1 METRGENGAAAPV
14 DERCGVFDGDCPA
27 RSVLDHVTS
36 RWGLLILCAL
46 HEGPLRFSQL
56 RDRIVGISEK
66 MLSQSL
72 RVLARDGLLTRDVEP
87 VVPVRVSYAL
97 TPVGH
102 ELTVP
107 LRATID
113 VITAR
118 LPDIQ
123 RAWERTDEQR
133 ANG

>member
-1 METRGENGAAAPV
+1 MGTRAESGT
-14 DERCGVFDGDCPA
+14 DERRGVFDGDCPA

-36 RWGLLILCAL
+36 RWGVLILCAL

-56 RDRIVGISEK
+56 RDGIGGISEK

-72 RVLARDGLLTRDVEP
+72 RVLARDGLLTREVRP

-97 TPVGH
+97 TPVGR
-102 ELTVP
+102 ELSVP
-107 LRATID
+107 LRATLD
-113 VITAR
+113 VIAAR